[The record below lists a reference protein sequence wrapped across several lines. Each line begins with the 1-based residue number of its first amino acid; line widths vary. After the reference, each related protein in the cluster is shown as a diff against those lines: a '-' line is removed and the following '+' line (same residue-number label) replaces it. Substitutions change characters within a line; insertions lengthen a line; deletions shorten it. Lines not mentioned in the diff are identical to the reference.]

1 MRQMV
6 RTQRRDNRM
15 SSEQVFEAQAAV
27 TNMLLAKSN
36 VIGVAVGLKESEG
49 VITNEIAIVALVERK
64 KPIAAL
70 SASDLIPKT
79 LDGFR
84 TDVFEIGVVQAYQT
98 PRERFRPTVP
108 VGVSMGHFKV
118 TAGTLGGVVRDRKTG
133 EIFLL
138 SNNHVFA
145 NSNEA
150 FAGDAILQPGSI
162 DGGQNPADIVA
173 KLERFVPLQYIEDAV
188 NPPPTEKPPTTPPTE
203 KPPTTPPSDRPG
215 CDVVGF
221 FAALTNAI
229 AKMNGSSQRVVV
241 THAAQTTSTSA
252 LPMAVDASAKM
263 TEAAASAAAD
273 NYVDCALARPVNG
286 EMFTGHIRS
295 IGQVLGTKPAALG
308 MRVRKSGRTTDYTE
322 GMITLLNATVSVGYS
337 TSAGKRTARFV
348 GQVICQPMSQGGDSG
363 SLVLDTAENKAVGLL
378 FAGSTAA
385 TIFTPINVVLD
396 TLGVDL
402 V

>member
-1 MRQMV
+1 
-6 RTQRRDNRM
+6 M

>member
-1 MRQMV
+1 
-6 RTQRRDNRM
+6 M
-15 SSEQVFEAQAAV
+15 SSEHVFEAQAAV

-49 VITNEIAIVALVERK
+49 VLTDEIAIVALVERK

-70 SASDLIPKT
+70 SSSDLIPKN

-84 TDVFEIGVVQAYQT
+84 TDVFEIGVVQALQT
-98 PRERFRPTVP
+98 PRERFRPTIP

-150 FAGDAILQPGSI
+150 AAGDAILQPGSI

-173 KLERFVPLQYIEDAV
+173 KLERFVPLRYIEDAV
-188 NPPPTEKPPTTPPTE
+188 NPPPTQPPPTEKPPTTPPTE
-203 KPPTTPPSDRPG
+203 KPPTTPPSDRTG

-221 FAALTNAI
+221 FAALTNTI
-229 AKMNGSSQRVVV
+229 AKLNGSSQRVVV
-241 THAAQTTSTSA
+241 TQAAQAASIVG
-252 LPMAVDASAKM
+252 LPMALDASAKM
-263 TEAAASAAAD
+263 SEATAAAAAD
-273 NYVDCALARPVNG
+273 NYVDCALARPMNG
-286 EMFTGHIRS
+286 EMFTGQIRS
-295 IGQVLGTKPAALG
+295 IGQILGTKPAALG

-348 GQVICQPMSQGGDSG
+348 GQIICQPMSQGGDSG
-363 SLVLDTAENKAVGLL
+363 SLIVDTAENKAVGLL

-385 TIFTPINVVLD
+385 TIFSPIDAVLD
-396 TLGVDL
+396 ALGVDL

>member
-1 MRQMV
+1 
-6 RTQRRDNRM
+6 
-15 SSEQVFEAQAAV
+15 
-27 TNMLLAKSN
+27 
-36 VIGVAVGLKESEG
+36 
-49 VITNEIAIVALVERK
+49 
-64 KPIAAL
+64 
-70 SASDLIPKT
+70 
-79 LDGFR
+79 
-84 TDVFEIGVVQAYQT
+84 
-98 PRERFRPTVP
+98 
-108 VGVSMGHFKV
+108 
-118 TAGTLGGVVRDRKTG
+118 
-133 EIFLL
+133 
-138 SNNHVFA
+138 
-145 NSNEA
+145 
-150 FAGDAILQPGSI
+150 
-162 DGGQNPADIVA
+162 
-173 KLERFVPLQYIEDAV
+173 
-188 NPPPTEKPPTTPPTE
+188 
-203 KPPTTPPSDRPG
+203 
-215 CDVVGF
+215 VGF

-241 THAAQTTSTSA
+241 TQAAQAASASA
-252 LPMAVDASAKM
+252 LPMSVDASAHM
-263 TEAAASAAAD
+263 SEAAASAAAD
-273 NYVDCALARPVNG
+273 NYVDCALARPVNA